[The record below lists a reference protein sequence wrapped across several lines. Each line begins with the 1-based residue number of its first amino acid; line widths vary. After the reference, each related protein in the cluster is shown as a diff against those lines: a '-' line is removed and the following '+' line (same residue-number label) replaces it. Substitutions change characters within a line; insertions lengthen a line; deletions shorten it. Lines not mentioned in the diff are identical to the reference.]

1 MLKIEATS
9 GQTALSCLG
18 TPNELAEEL
27 AHVVPHVCEKII
39 SAAAPEDRQEVS
51 AVLATGMTLAV
62 RNAFREVQGNDKR

>member
-27 AHVVPHVCEKII
+27 AHVVQHVCKKII
-39 SAAAPEDRQEVS
+39 SAAAPEDQQEVS

-62 RNAFREVQGNDKR
+62 RNAFREVQGND

>member
-9 GQTALSCLG
+9 WQTALSCLG

-27 AHVVPHVCEKII
+27 AHVVQHVCEKII
-39 SAAAPEDRQEVS
+39 SAAAPEDQQEVS

-62 RNAFREVQGNDKR
+62 RNAFREVQGND

>member
-27 AHVVPHVCEKII
+27 AHVVQHVCEKII
-39 SAAAPEDRQEVS
+39 SAAAPEDQQEVS

-62 RNAFREVQGNDKR
+62 RNAFREVQNHDER

>member
-27 AHVVPHVCEKII
+27 AHVVQHVCEKII
-39 SAAAPEDRQEVS
+39 SAAAPEDWQEVS

-62 RNAFREVQGNDKR
+62 RNAFWEVQGNDKR

>member
-27 AHVVPHVCEKII
+27 AHVVQHVCVKII
-39 SAAAPEDRQEVS
+39 SAAAPEDQQEVS

-62 RNAFREVQGNDKR
+62 RNAFREVQGND